1 MRYHNPGPARYPG
14 DGDELPER
22 YEITMAMRHSILLC
36 NQTACIHTPAT
47 RWHHLRASPHPHALL
62 GPHEQVM
69 DSDIPSWTLSCI
81 SSFAIPRL
89 THYPLTVPSDISPQ
103 TIPRVALLHSAFAWT
118 LPCISSSA
126 TLCLSHHLPLRRHL
140 TSLSG
145 QFRELLCY
153 ILSLLACHPLC
164 SFHTCYCCYWVYCF
178 ILHP

>member
-22 YEITMAMRHSILLC
+22 YEITMAMRHSILMLC

-47 RWHHLRASPHPHALL
+47 RWHHPRASPHPHALL

-81 SSFAIPRL
+81 SSFATPRL

-140 TSLSG
+140 TSLSH
-145 QFRELLCY
+145 QYSHRNLLR
-153 ILSLLACHPLC
+153 ACTRLC
-164 SFHTCYCCYWVYCF
+164 KIVQGCATVAS
-178 ILHP
+178 